1 MKKESIRVL
10 QISKYM
16 YPFRGGTEQ
25 VAQDIAHALTKLG
38 ISQKII
44 CFNEDASDG
53 VKTCHHKETIKDTY
67 DGVEVIRCGYEIK
80 VASQALS
87 FSYPK
92 ELRRIMD
99 DYKPNVI
106 ILHYPNPYVTH
117 FLLKYKK
124 RNFRL
129 FIYWHLDIT
138 RQKHLKRLFH
148 KQNLDLIYRSTKI
161 LGATPAHVNES
172 EFTKE
177 FGDKKYILPYTIDEK
192 SLVISEEEKE
202 KAQQI
207 KDKYSNK
214 VLCFFIGRHVPYKGL
229 EYLIKASS
237 LIQDNNIHFLI
248 AGSGDLTSQ
257 LKEQA
262 KDDEKI
268 EFLGRI
274 SDSDRRAYLYACDI
288 FCFPSITRN
297 EGFGLALAEGM
308 YYGKPAVTFTI
319 KGSGVNFVNLNGVT
333 GIECVN
339 RDSRAYADAI
349 QQLATDEE
357 LRKSM
362 GVAAKKRVEENFT
375 QKMFVENIGRLLSE
389 S

>member
-1 MKKESIRVL
+1 
-10 QISKYM
+10 M

-53 VKTCHHKETIKDTY
+53 VKTCHHKDTIKDTY
-67 DGVEVIRCGYEIK
+67 DGVEVIRCGYEFK

-87 FSYPK
+87 LSYPR
-92 ELRRIMD
+92 ELKKVMD
-99 DYKPNVI
+99 EYKPTVI

-129 FIYWHLDIT
+129 FVYWHLDIT
-138 RQKHLKRLFH
+138 RQKHLKKLFY
-148 KQNLDLIYRSTKI
+148 KQNIDLINRATKI

-172 EFTKE
+172 EFTTD

-192 SLVISEEEKE
+192 SLIISEEEKE

-207 KDKYSNK
+207 KKKYSNK

-237 LIQDNNIHFLI
+237 FIQDDNIHFLI
-248 AGSGDLTSQ
+248 AGSGDLTQQ
-257 LKEQA
+257 LMDQA
-262 KDDEKI
+262 KDDEKV

-319 KGSGVNFVNLNGVT
+319 TGSGVNFVNLNGVT
-333 GIECVN
+333 GIECAN
-339 RDSRAYADAI
+339 RDSKAYAEAL
-349 QQLATDEE
+349 QQLATDADMRQKLGE
-357 LRKSM
+357 
-362 GVAAKKRVEENFT
+362 AARKRVLDNFT
-375 QKMFVENIGRLLSE
+375 QEQFVKNIQKLLDLNA
-389 S
+389 